1 MNHRHVARKLVLEG
15 GWVQKRLFDIG
26 QMKANAKLV
35 TTRKVQKST
44 GFTIVQV
51 GMKSGAK
58 SQRLAGT
65 GRNALC
71 KEVLLRI
78 LPMKANGTGATSA

>member
-1 MNHRHVARKLVLEG
+1 MSQGSWFWKEAGCRKDSLTLVG
-15 GWVQKRLFDIG
+15 H
-26 QMKANAKLV
+26 MKATAKLV

-65 GRNALC
+65 GRHENVEEGMHVAQRYC
-71 KEVLLRI
+71 YACSK
-78 LPMKANGTGATSA
+78 

>member
-1 MNHRHVARKLVLEG
+1 M
-15 GWVQKRLFDIG
+15 QKRLFHIG
-26 QMKANAKLV
+26 HMTANAKLV
-35 TTRKVQKST
+35 TTRKVQKSK

-58 SQRLAGT
+58 SQRLAGS

-71 KEVLLRI
+71 TDV
-78 LPMKANGTGATSA
+78 TSA